1 MEFIRQLLQNEVWN
15 KVIVSAI
22 LLIVTLIAAKLLSGI
37 LKRMANSE
45 RFNSTFLLL
54 LRKIVT
60 VVVIALGI
68 CFILLQFEPFKK
80 FILSLL
86 AGSSL
91 LVLILGFA
99 AQEATANLVSGVFI
113 SLFKPF
119 GIGDRIKLSD
129 KQIDGV
135 VEDISLRHTII
146 RTFENTRIVVP
157 NSVLNSAVIEN
168 VNFGEDKVCTYLD
181 IGISY
186 DADIEKA
193 IEIVIDEAVTHKD
206 FYDNRTEEQRQE
218 NAPPITV
225 RVVNLGDYAIQIRAF
240 IWAKSALA
248 GAAMCSDLRIQI
260 KQRFEREGIEIPYP
274 YHNIIMKD
282 NK

>member
-146 RTFENTRIVVP
+146 RTFENTRFVVP

>member
-119 GIGDRIKLSD
+119 GIGDRIKLSY